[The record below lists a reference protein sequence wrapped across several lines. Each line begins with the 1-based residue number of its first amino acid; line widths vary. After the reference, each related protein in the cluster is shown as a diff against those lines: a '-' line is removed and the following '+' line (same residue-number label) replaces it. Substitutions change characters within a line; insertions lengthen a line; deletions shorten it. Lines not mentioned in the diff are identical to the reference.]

1 MNGRHEQ
8 KPSTAYVALGSN
20 LGNRERA
27 LRLTL
32 QKLGELPETRVA
44 QSSAFHET
52 DPVGGP
58 PQGKF
63 LNAAARL
70 ETGLEPLELL
80 RGLQKIEREMGRP
93 AEHERWGPRAIDLDL
108 LTYDDLALQTSE
120 LTLPHPRMHERPF
133 VMIPLNEIKNR

>member
-1 MNGRHEQ
+1 MA
-8 KPSTAYVALGSN
+8 TAYIGLGSN
-20 LGNRERA
+20 LGDRERA
-27 LRLTL
+27 LRLAL
-32 QKLGELPETRVA
+32 RKIGELPDTRIA
-44 QSSAFHET
+44 QSSTLHET

-63 LNAAARL
+63 LNAAARV
-70 ETGLEPLELL
+70 ETDLEPLELL

-108 LTYDDLALQTSE
+108 LTYDDLALQTPE
-120 LTLPHPRMHERPF
+120 LTLPHPRMQERPF